1 MPRLLLGAGL
11 AFWGWR
17 SGHYAAAAL
26 LAVLAE
32 APAAMRLRFELHQP
46 EFMRIADLC
55 AVLFVA
61 VLVGLFATVE
71 PPRTARAVLTTLL
84 WLPAV
89 LMPILL
95 AQQLS
100 SAGRV
105 PLSALFRYVRKRRER
120 DPSLPDP
127 ALNLTPIYFAVCLV
141 AASIPNQRDALF
153 YGGFVTL
160 VAWALA
166 AIRPRH
172 ASLGGWT
179 IALLGAV
186 GIGYGAYQ
194 GLGGLQ
200 ASLEDWVSEWYLRGM
215 AADPYRSTTDLGSV
229 GRLKMIDT
237 IVLRVYATE
246 ADALRFRL
254 LHRAS
259 FTTLSGTTWI
269 ARNAPLSPLEPQ
281 PDGTTWR
288 ISMGD
293 AQSSVHIV
301 TRLERGKA
309 LLALPAGTVLVS
321 GLTAAAVRHNALGAT
336 EADLG
341 GDWAP
346 YVAEVAGAGG
356 DYAPPRR
363 EDLQVPESER
373 AEIERLV
380 AELGLKQLPGAEVL
394 RRVQA
399 HFAGFAYATYRDAP
413 VPVGSTALGDFLRLS
428 RSGHCEYF
436 AAATTLAL
444 RAAGIP
450 ARYATGFAVYEYSA
464 LENAYL
470 VRARHA
476 HAWARAH
483 VDGGW
488 VDLDTT
494 PPSWME
500 AEERR
505 APFWERLGDLVRW
518 AGFRWSQRGALEL
531 GPAAYAVLALLIGLF
546 GWRLA
551 RVKRAAARA
560 AARSAAARRAY
571 SGEDSEFYVVEK
583 AFAPRYGARAAGESL
598 AAWATRIAHSLDA
611 NRQAAL
617 HHAFSLHNRYRF
629 DPAGLDAPERSA
641 LRARCLALA
650 KALD

>member
-1 MPRLLLGAGL
+1 MMPRLLLGAAL

-17 SGHYAAAAL
+17 SGNYAAAAA
-26 LAVLAE
+26 LALLAE
-32 APAAMRLRFELHQP
+32 APRVMRLRFELRQP
-46 EFMRIADLC
+46 EFARIADLC
-55 AVLFVA
+55 TVLFIAVVA
-61 VLVGLFATVE
+61 GLFATVE
-71 PPRTARAVLTTLL
+71 PPRIARAVLTTLL

-127 ALNLTPIYFAVCLV
+127 PLDLRPIYFAVCLV
-141 AASIPNQRDALF
+141 AAGIPNQRDALF
-153 YGGFVTL
+153 YVAVVVL
-160 VAWALA
+160 VGWALA
-166 AIRPRH
+166 SVRPRH
-172 ASLGGWT
+172 ASLGAWA
-179 IALLGAV
+179 IALLAAA

-194 GLGGLQ
+194 GLGALQ

-215 AADPYRSTTDLGSV
+215 AGNPYRSTTDLGSV
-229 GRLKMIDT
+229 GRLKMIDS
-237 IVLRVYATE
+237 IVLRVYATG

-259 FTTLSGTTWI
+259 FTTLSGTTWL

-288 ISMGD
+288 IAAGD
-293 AQSSVHIV
+293 AQRSVRIV

-321 GLTAAAVRHNALGAT
+321 DLAAAAVRRNALGAT

-346 YVAEVAGAGG
+346 YVAEVAAAGD
-356 DYAPPRR
+356 DYAPPRL
-363 EDLQVPESER
+363 EDLQLPQAER
-373 AEIERLV
+373 AEIEHLV
-380 AELGLKQLPGAEVL
+380 AELGLKQLSGAQAL
-394 RRVQA
+394 QRVRA
-399 HFAGFAYATYRDAP
+399 HFAGFAYAYYRDAP
-413 VPVGSTALGDFLRLS
+413 VPAGSTALGDFLRRS

-436 AAATTLAL
+436 AAATTLVL

-450 ARYATGFAVYEYSA
+450 ARYATGFAVYEYST

-476 HAWARAH
+476 HAWTRAH
-483 VDGGW
+483 VDGRW
-488 VDLDTT
+488 VDVDTT
-494 PPSWME
+494 PPSWIE

-505 APFWERLGDLVRW
+505 APFWEGLADLARW

-531 GPAAYAVLALLIGLF
+531 GPAAYAALALLIGVF
-546 GWRLA
+546 GWRLT
-551 RVKRAAARA
+551 RVKRA
-560 AARSAAARRAY
+560 AARSAAARRAHG
-571 SGEDSEFYVVEK
+571 GEDSEFYAVEK
-583 AFAPRYGARAAGESL
+583 AFAARYGARAAGESL
-598 AAWATRIAHSLDA
+598 AAWATRIARSLDA
-611 NRQAAL
+611 NRQGAL
-617 HHAFSLHNRYRF
+617 HHALSLHNRYRF